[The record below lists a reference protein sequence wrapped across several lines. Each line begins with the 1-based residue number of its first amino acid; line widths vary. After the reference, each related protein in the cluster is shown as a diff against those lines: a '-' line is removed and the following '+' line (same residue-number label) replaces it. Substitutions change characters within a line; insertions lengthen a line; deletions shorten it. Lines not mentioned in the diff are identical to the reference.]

1 MHIIIKYRWL
11 VLTVV
16 ILLTGYFAYQLKFLE
31 VDSNIANS
39 LPKDDKVVQLFKDV
53 GKRFGGNEIGMLIVQ
68 DKNVL
73 NPGVLNSIRQITDT
87 ITETNG
93 ILSVTSLTNMMDIKV
108 DGDNFEIGNLINQN
122 NWPKNKT
129 EADTLKNKIVKNDL
143 VAGNLISKDGAATIV
158 FFTFQS
164 DADIHQVS
172 NQLIKKIAKLHLPV
186 EYYFYGSSFIT
197 KCVADVV
204 SDDLMKLIPIS
215 FLVIAIV
222 LFLSFRSLRG
232 VVLPLLTAGLSI
244 VWAIGTFIIFG
255 FKLSMIS
262 NNVPII
268 ILAVGSAYTIHVL
281 NQVNQY
287 AKMEGKNAISK
298 ALSIIAVPVIFT
310 ALTTMVGFL
319 SFIVGAYLSMIR
331 DFGILA
337 ALGTFYSAFLAL
349 VFVPALISVFPKNN
363 KNRKKKQ
370 PKKQKSF
377 LSIYLLIPLYKFVIR
392 HTMSVILIW
401 ILFFTVSIAG
411 IFMIK
416 RSVSVSGYFKQ
427 NHPISIAEKI
437 MKEKFGGSKPL
448 FVVVKGDMQ
457 NPEVLSGILSMERFM
472 KESPYV
478 TGVQSVADMV
488 ARLNN
493 AMSGEKG
500 IPDSEAKIQQL
511 WFLLGQQE
519 SLNQLVTENLDQ
531 GVIVVKF
538 VDTGSKNIIEFNT
551 YMQTYF
557 KAHPTKAYSVEM
569 TGMPF
574 VNARMDSSLLKSQI
588 GSLVIAILLVI
599 AIVSLIFWS
608 ILKGLYASLPILATI
623 AVLYGIMGLTGIPL
637 NVVTVLVASIAMGIG
652 IDYSIHFISHLNNSL
667 IEYNNL
673 NLAIKETMLVSGKA
687 IVINFIS
694 VSAGFLVLV
703 FSELVPMIYF
713 GILIAFSMLGSS
725 LGALTLLPAL
735 FLIKSKNQQKT
746 NHYEK

>member
-1 MHIIIKYRWL
+1 MNFIIKYRWL

-16 ILLTGYFAYQLKFLE
+16 ILLTSYFAYQFKFLE
-31 VDSNIANS
+31 VDSDIVNS

-53 GKRFGGNEIGMLIVQ
+53 GKQFGGNEIGMLIVQ
-68 DKNVL
+68 DENMF
-73 NPGVLNSIRQITDT
+73 NPEVLNSISQITDT
-87 ITETNG
+87 ITKTNG
-93 ILSVTSLTNMMDIKV
+93 ILSVTSLTNMLDIKV
-108 DGDNFEIGNLINQN
+108 DDDNFEISNLINQN
-122 NWPKNKT
+122 NWPKNRT
-129 EADTLKNKIVKNDL
+129 EADSLKNKIIKNDL

-186 EYYFYGSSFIT
+186 KYYFYGSSFIT
-197 KCVADVV
+197 KYVADVV

-215 FLVIAIV
+215 FLVIAII

-244 VWAIGTFIIFG
+244 VWAIGTFVILG
-255 FKLSMIS
+255 FKLSMVS

-281 NQVNQY
+281 NQVNRY
-287 AKMEGKNAISK
+287 TKMEGRKAVSK
-298 ALSIIAVPVIFT
+298 ALSIIAIPVIFT

-363 KNRKKKQ
+363 KYQKKREVG
-370 PKKQKSF
+370 KQKSF
-377 LSIYLLIPLYKFVIR
+377 LSIYILIPLYKFVVR
-392 HTMSVILIW
+392 HTLSVILIW
-401 ILFFTVSIAG
+401 ILLFAISIAG

-416 RSVSVSGYFKQ
+416 RSVSVSGYFRSK
-427 NHPISIAEKI
+427 HPISIAEKI

-448 FVVVKGDMQ
+448 FVVIKGDMQ
-457 NPEVLSGILSMERFM
+457 SPEVLNGIIAMERFM
-472 KESPYV
+472 KKSPYV

-488 ARLNN
+488 ARLNK
-493 AMSGEKG
+493 AMSSEQG

-511 WFLLGQQE
+511 WFLLDQQE
-519 SLNQLVTENLDQ
+519 NLRQLVTEDLDQ

-538 VDTGSKNIIEFNT
+538 NDRGSKNITEFNK

-557 KAHPTKAYSVEM
+557 RAHPPKAYSVEM

-574 VNARMDSSLLKSQI
+574 VNEKMDSSLIKSQI
-588 GSLVIAILLVI
+588 GSLIIAILLVI

-608 ILKGLYASLPILATI
+608 VLKGLYASLPILATI

-652 IDYSIHFISHLNNSL
+652 IDYSIHFISHLNL
-667 IEYNNL
+667 LLTKYNNL

-687 IVINFIS
+687 IVVNFIS

-735 FLIKSKNQQKT
+735 FLIKNRNQQKT
-746 NHYEK
+746 DSHEK

>member
-1 MHIIIKYRWL
+1 MNIIIKYRWL

-53 GKRFGGNEIGMLIVQ
+53 GKRFGGNEIGMLIIQ
-68 DKNVL
+68 GENVL
-73 NPGVLNSIRQITDT
+73 NPDVLKSIRQVTDT

-93 ILSVTSLTNMMDIKV
+93 ILSVTSLTNIMDIKV
-108 DGDNFEIGNLINQN
+108 DDDNFEINNLINQN
-122 NWPKNKT
+122 NWPENKT
-129 EADTLKNKIVKNDL
+129 EAETLKNKIVKNEM
-143 VAGNLISKDGAATIV
+143 VAGNLISKDGTATIV

-172 NQLIKKIAKLHLPV
+172 NQLIKKIAQLHLPV
-186 EYYFYGSSFIT
+186 AYYFYGSSFIT
-197 KCVADVV
+197 ECVADVV

-298 ALSIIAVPVIFT
+298 ALAIIAVPVIFT

-363 KNRKKKQ
+363 KNLKKKQ

-448 FVVVKGDMQ
+448 FVVIKGDMQ

-478 TGVQSVADMV
+478 TGVQSVADIV

-519 SLNQLVTENLDQ
+519 SLNQLVTEDLDQ

-538 VDTGSKNIIEFNT
+538 IDTGSKNIIEFNT

-608 ILKGLYASLPILATI
+608 VLKGLYASLPILATI

-652 IDYSIHFISHLNNSL
+652 IDYSIHFISHLNHL
-667 IEYNNL
+667 HTKYNNL